1 MQEFQKPRA
10 IALGYFDGV
19 HLGHRALMERA
30 VERARQIG
38 GVSAVCTFDVHPDS
52 VVLGRQVPLITAD
65 AYRREEIKKL
75 GGVDEVIFIHFD
87 EKMQH
92 MDLRDFIHKVLIEQF
107 HAAWIISGRNN
118 RFGYKG
124 RGNAAGMA
132 EECEKAGIGY
142 DCVDDVKMDGIVVS
156 STYIRQLIS
165 QGDMETAARF
175 LGHPYTVTGVVEHGR
190 KVGTSVLGVPTVNL
204 RLPGEMALPPYG
216 VYATRVLVGGE
227 SHIAATNIGVKP
239 TFLDSGTPTI
249 EPHLL
254 DFAGDLY
261 GRMIHVELHKFL
273 RPEKQFAS
281 AEELRAAIE
290 ENVRQTRAYFAE

>member
-1 MQEFQKPRA
+1 MQEYQKPRA

-19 HLGHRALMERA
+19 HLGHQALMERA

-38 GVSAVCTFDVHPDS
+38 GTSAVCTFDVHPDS

-75 GGVDEVIFIHFD
+75 GGVDEVIFLHFD
-87 EKMQH
+87 EHMQH
-92 MDLRDFIHKVLIEQF
+92 MDWRDFIHKMLIGQF
-107 HAAWIISGRNN
+107 GARWIISGRNN

-124 RGNAAGMA
+124 QGNAEGMA
-132 EECEKAGIGY
+132 EECKKAGIGY
-142 DCVDDVKMDGIVVS
+142 DCIDDVKVDGIVVS

-165 QGDMETAARF
+165 QGDMEGAAHF

-190 KVGTSVLGVPTVNL
+190 KVGTSVLKVPTVNL
-204 RLPGEMALPPYG
+204 ALPPYG
-216 VYATRVLVGGE
+216 VYATRVLVG
-227 SHIAATNIGVKP
+227 SQSYVAATNIGVKP
-239 TFLDSGTPTI
+239 TFVDSGAPTI

-261 GRMIHVELHKFL
+261 GQMIHVELHKFL
-273 RPEKQFAS
+273 RPEMQFES
-281 AEELRAAIE
+281 ADALRAAIE
-290 ENVRQTRAYFAE
+290 ENIRQTRDYFAE